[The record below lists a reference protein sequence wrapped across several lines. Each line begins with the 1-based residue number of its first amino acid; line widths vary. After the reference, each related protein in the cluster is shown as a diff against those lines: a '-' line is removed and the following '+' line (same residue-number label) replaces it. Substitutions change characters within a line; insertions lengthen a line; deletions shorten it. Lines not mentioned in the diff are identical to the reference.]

1 MAVCIFEPFVFAPV
15 FFSGNETNLH
25 LCIVKSTTFE
35 ADCRFML
42 EAGVVSVRAF
52 FICNVPN
59 FQVTGAVRH
68 LFFFTVLCDG

>member
-1 MAVCIFEPFVFAPV
+1 MHR

-35 ADCRFML
+35 ADCTFML
-42 EAGVVSVRAF
+42 KAGVVSVRAF

-59 FQVTGAVRH
+59 VQVTGAVRH
-68 LFFFTVLCDG
+68 LFFSPFCATDEKSGDS